1 MSNITIQ
8 EKNLLAVESA
18 LVTNDLSKMSTEQR
32 LLYYKEVCDSVG
44 LNHLTQPLAFIS
56 LQGKITLYAKR
67 DAADQLRKIHGV
79 SIQILDRKVE
89 NDLYIVSV
97 KGMDRAGRVDEAQ
110 GIIPIGGL
118 KGADLANAMLKTE
131 TKAKRRLTLSLCGLG
146 LIDES
151 ELDTISNISHTEN
164 PQIQNQF
171 KNVGQTY
178 ETEMLPPPIDQAETI
193 DNQGPVNSDDLGQ
206 YVVQCGKKYLGK
218 KLSEISLDDI
228 AGFIKY
234 LDESSAKNNQALTG
248 VFLEFHQKASAYLD
262 SLKAV

>member
-1 MSNITIQ
+1 MTNITIQ

-79 SIQILDRKVE
+79 SIQILERKVE
-89 NDLYIVSV
+89 NDLYIVNV
-97 KGMDRAGRVDEAQ
+97 KGMDRTGRVDEAQ

-118 KGADLANAMLKTE
+118 KGMDLANAMLKTE

-151 ELDTISNISHTEN
+151 ELDTISNVAPTFN
-164 PQIQNQF
+164 PQIKNPF
-171 KNVGQTY
+171 KDVPQLDQT
-178 ETEMLPPPIDQAETI
+178 EQIDA
-193 DNQGPVNSDDLGQ
+193 PVEPEKTDDLGE
-206 YVVQCGKKYLGK
+206 YVVRCGKKLLNQ
-218 KLSEISLDDI
+218 KLKDISLDEIQSYRD
-228 AGFIKY
+228 Y
-234 LDESSAKNNQALTG
+234 LKKSSIEKNIPLTNE
-248 VFLEFHQKASAYLD
+248 FLEFHDVATAYLD
-262 SLKAV
+262 SMKGV

>member
-1 MSNITIQ
+1 MTNITLQ

-79 SIQILDRKVE
+79 SIQILERKVE
-89 NDLYIVSV
+89 NDLYIVNV
-97 KGMDRAGRVDEAQ
+97 KGMDRTGRVDEAQ
-110 GIIPIGGL
+110 GIIPIAGL

-151 ELDTISNISHTEN
+151 ELDTVQNVAPTFN
-164 PQIQNQF
+164 PQIVNPF
-171 KNVGQTY
+171 KDVSP
-178 ETEMLPPPIDQAETI
+178 ESVPPVIDQTEQI
-193 DNQGPVNSDDLGQ
+193 DALPENDLGE
-206 YVVQCGKKYLGK
+206 YVVKCGKKHLGQ
-218 KLSEISLDDI
+218 KLKNISLDEI
-228 AGFIKY
+228 QGFIDY
-234 LDESSAKNNQALTG
+234 LKKQSGPLDPEFSE
-248 VFLEFHQKASAYLD
+248 FLSVATAYL
-262 SLKAV
+262 KTMEG